1 MRNRCAMSAARAR
14 PASDRDWKDQLVEL
28 HVLAANGDKA
38 AASEAERWMA
48 DDPEVRKA
56 WAEVEATCDRIRG
69 AEGAGS

>member
-1 MRNRCAMSAARAR
+1 MNAAQAR
-14 PASDRDWKDQLVEL
+14 PAQDRDWKDQLVEL

-69 AEGAGS
+69 SEEPA